1 MVSASDVK
9 SLREKTGAGIMDC
22 KKALMETDGDL
33 DKAVDLLREQGIADA
48 SKKSARIA
56 SEGLV
61 TSYIHGNGKIGVL
74 VEVNCETDFVARN
87 QEFVDLC
94 RDIAMQVAA
103 SDPGYIAREEIPE
116 EIIER
121 EKSILRT
128 QALNEGKPEKI
139 VNKIVE
145 GRMEKFY
152 QEQCLMEQPFVKDT
166 DKDIQQL
173 LKENIAK
180 LGENIAIRRFERY
193 VLGEGLEKR
202 ECDLADEIKKMTTE

>member
-193 VLGEGLEKR
+193 VLGE
-202 ECDLADEIKKMTTE
+202 T